1 MENNKLTQEL
11 ITTPLENMNAWVFKI
26 IMHTASIMLINEPSL
41 ESVEDIDTIIES
53 YTEEIRK
60 IEQRLKETLELKEN
74 EEKSKEIA
82 EKDRQEALNN
92 LNAYKTEKKYL
103 LEDFNAKIKY
113 LKTLNEGSSEYLKSF
128 LDPIIEDLENII
140 QSNDDIEI
148 VEGKIDEVTNTT
160 IEQSFE
166 NTEKILNF
174 NIDLYKQR
182 IEQATKTKEELL
194 NIMSYLNL
202 SSADEINPIDE

>member
-1 MENNKLTQEL
+1 MQSGFATGNHYADAPVVACIDGRNLRL
-11 ITTPLENMNAWVFKI
+11 PLV
-26 IMHTASIMLINEPSL
+26 
-41 ESVEDIDTIIES
+41 SVTC
-53 YTEEIRK
+53 
-60 IEQRLKETLELKEN
+60 
-74 EEKSKEIA
+74 
-82 EKDRQEALNN
+82 
-92 LNAYKTEKKYL
+92 
-103 LEDFNAKIKY
+103 
-113 LKTLNEGSSEYLKSF
+113 
-128 LDPIIEDLENII
+128 EDLENII